1 MNIKEYSHLC
11 TLPCFVEH
19 CEKLANIVEM
29 KDCVLR
35 NFLEGNKYDT
45 LHQRWNLAFCPT
57 R

>member
-1 MNIKEYSHLC
+1 MNIKEHSYLC
-11 TLPCFVEH
+11 TLPYFVER

-29 KDCVLR
+29 KDGVLR